1 MITFNFL
8 TYCVHNIIWSFYVFF
23 SLFSLYVVERSYT
36 CQTFLSFD
44 ITAVSDVQTCPGQRI
59 HLLHAL
65 GCEII
70 ERRTLSAAKRLAIVA
85 ECWFVSSRFLFKSST
100 QTQNHSL
107 FKGKLISSCLPWGN
121 FPYSPLPVSPL
132 AGWLAGLLSSTKAS
146 RGVNQAEISCRS
158 PEPVAIFLSRDV
170 TMARGA
176 VWRPLARLFLPSPL
190 AYSPLISTSLEA
202 ATRRY
207 PACKLPASRSP
218 VLDVEKMAHKFDS
231 KKRTRS

>member
-8 TYCVHNIIWSFYVFF
+8 TYCLNNIIWSLYVFF
-23 SLFSLYVVERSYT
+23 SFFFSLCFT
-36 CQTFLSFD
+36 TFTHIPNFSFLRHYCCKRCP
-44 ITAVSDVQTCPGQRI
+44 TSPGQRI

-176 VWRPLARLFLPSPL
+176 VWRPLARLFLP
-190 AYSPLISTSLEA
+190 
-202 ATRRY
+202 
-207 PACKLPASRSP
+207 
-218 VLDVEKMAHKFDS
+218 VGF
-231 KKRTRS
+231 KRA